1 MADAKN
7 ESGVNA
13 GSVRCAC
20 GAWVVVPPE
29 AVGRDQTCAGCG
41 AVFKVVWAVDP
52 KTRGKVLTR
61 ADKSNAIRIPPGSHQ
76 LTCACGQPLVARKD
90 QAGKKVKCPVCGASM
105 VIERYKDPQTLETKV
120 RRAGEKPNP
129 APGETAIIAAKP
141 LGRTTRRRKAPTGAQ
156 DILCGCGEYLRVF
169 AEHLEK
175 KVMCPECGTLMKME
189 KSKDPQTSITQVRPR
204 IVGKGEP
211 PPRATPPPPPS
222 PGTERW
228 SLNDF
233 S

>member
-1 MADAKN
+1 MVDEKGDS
-7 ESGVNA
+7 EVPA
-13 GSVRCAC
+13 GTVRCTC
-20 GAWVVVPPE
+20 GATVPVPAQ
-29 AVGRDQTCAGCG
+29 AVGRDQTCPSCSA
-41 AVFKVVWAVDP
+41 AFKVVWAVDP
-52 KTRGKVLTR
+52 KTRERVLTR
-61 ADKSNAIRIPPGSHQ
+61 MAAKGKEIRIPPGSHQ
-76 LTCACGQPLVARKD
+76 LVCACGQVLVARKD

-105 VIERYKDPQTLETKV
+105 VIESFKDPQTLETKV
-120 RRAGEKPNP
+120 RRAGEKP
-129 APGETAIIAAKP
+129 AGSSGSTREGTAIIAAKP

-189 KSKDPQTSITQVRPR
+189 KSKDPQTAVTQIRPR

-211 PPRATPPPPPS
+211 PPKPDPDQ
-222 PGTERW
+222 W

>member
-1 MADAKN
+1 MGDEKRDSGADAGTVRC
-7 ESGVNA
+7 SCGASVRVPA
-13 GSVRCAC
+13 GSVGRGQICSAC
-20 GAWVVVPPE
+20 GA
-29 AVGRDQTCAGCG
+29 A
-41 AVFKVVWAVDP
+41 FKVVWALDP

-61 ADKSNAIRIPPGSHQ
+61 VAEKGNAIRIPPGSHQ
-76 LTCACGQPLVARKD
+76 LTCACGQVLVARKE
-90 QAGKKVKCPVCGASM
+90 QAGKKVKCPVCGAAM

-120 RRAGEKPNP
+120 RRAGEELP
-129 APGETAIIAAKP
+129 ASVRNETAIIAAKP
-141 LGRTTRRRKAPTGAQ
+141 LGRTTRRRKAPSGAQ

-189 KSKDPQTSITQVRPR
+189 PSKDPQTSITQIRPR

-211 PPRATPPPPPS
+211 PPKSQPPP
-222 PGTERW
+222 EADADQW
-228 SLNDF
+228 SLSDF

>member
-1 MADAKN
+1 MGDAKN

-29 AVGRDQTCAGCG
+29 SVGRDQSCSACG
-41 AVFKVVWAVDP
+41 SLFRVVWAVDP

-61 ADKSNAIRIPPGSHQ
+61 ANKDNAIRIPAGSHQ

-120 RRAGEKPNP
+120 RRAGEK
-129 APGETAIIAAKP
+129 AGKGETAIIAAKP

-175 KVMCPECGTLMKME
+175 KVMCPECGTLMKIE
-189 KSKDPQTSITQVRPR
+189 KSKDPQTSITQIRPR

-211 PPRATPPPPPS
+211 PPKAVPPPS